1 MADSKKPKDAIQ
13 LLRQD
18 HREVEDLFEQFEK
31 ASGDGRK
38 EKLAQQ
44 ICKELIIHS
53 MIEEEIFYP
62 ACKGKIDDDL
72 LKEGYVEH
80 DAAKILIAEIQ
91 AGEPSDEFYDTK
103 VKVLKEEIEHHVK
116 EEERQADS
124 MFSQARTADI
134 DLDSL
139 GEKMARRKEELIQQ
153 FDREGLPTPET
164 RTMEKAQI

>member
-1 MADSKKPKDAIQ
+1 MADTKKKDAIQ

-91 AGEPSDEFYDTK
+91 AGEPSDEFYDSK

-124 MFSQARTADI
+124 MFSQARKADI

-139 GEKMARRKEELIQQ
+139 GEQMTRRKEELTQK
-153 FDREGLPTPET
+153 FEKEGLPKPDTKTLEQ
-164 RTMEKAQI
+164 AQI